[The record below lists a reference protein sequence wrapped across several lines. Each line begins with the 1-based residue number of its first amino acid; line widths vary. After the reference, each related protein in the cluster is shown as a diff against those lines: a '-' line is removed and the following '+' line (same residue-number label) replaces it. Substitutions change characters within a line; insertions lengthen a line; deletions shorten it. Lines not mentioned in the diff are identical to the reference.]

1 MLFIVFDSWGKAP
14 SGVLYGNVY
23 EFGNFDQCISHSQDT
38 GLFGTIQG
46 QHCTLMI
53 PFDNYFIESHK
64 DPKFMPPTR
73 S

>member
-1 MLFIVFDSWGKAP
+1 MP
-14 SGVLYGNVY
+14 SGILYGNVY
-23 EFGNFDQCISHSQDT
+23 EFGNFDQCISQSQDT

-53 PFDNYFIESHK
+53 PIDNYFVKSQK
-64 DPKFMPPTR
+64 VAKFIPPIR